1 MNRNM
6 NPKVSLI
13 NLVWSSMLIKWAF
26 ITLSILFFSVA
37 LILAELGGLAERI
50 LSKPYRLVL
59 FILDEGNRKSCQT

>member
-37 LILAELGGLAERI
+37 LILAELENKAEPTGDGGMFSMPLRSRRHRADSR
-50 LSKPYRLVL
+50 
-59 FILDEGNRKSCQT
+59 